1 MQPYE
6 FINFIN
12 EKTGMNLNIE
22 DINKDITEIDEW
34 DSLTFIYM
42 IIEFENKNNIK
53 IDIEKILS
61 CTNLNKILE
70 VINHEVGENNE

>member
-1 MQPYE
+1 MQPYD

-34 DSLTFIYM
+34 DSLTFVYM

>member
-34 DSLTFIYM
+34 DSLTFVYM